1 MTFESIGYDKPCRSF
16 RARCRAPV
24 ILLGILIAGCEST
37 PQEPPPAV
45 FDLSGTWE
53 LNTGASD
60 AAPDLQ
66 EIRRLE
72 DRDVLRGRQRDAE
85 ASSIFVTED
94 FPVLDTPRM
103 TIEQD
108 ARSMGIRY
116 ADGTYRDVSWG
127 ERERGFWTIRAG
139 WREGALVI
147 DSRRNL
153 TRGRETMRLERGGR
167 RLRVDVSV
175 ETGGRDV
182 RSVRVFDRR

>member
-1 MTFESIGYDKPCRSF
+1 MFRSLVCRVTLVPI
-16 RARCRAPV
+16 A
-24 ILLGILIAGCEST
+24 LLAAAGCQTTLE
-37 PQEPPPAV
+37 EPPPV
-45 FDLSGTWE
+45 SFDLSGVWQ
-53 LNTGASD
+53 LNTDESD
-60 AAPDLQ
+60 DAPDLE

-94 FPVLDTPRM
+94 FPVLDTSRM

-108 ARSMGIRY
+108 AHSMGIQY
-116 ADGTYRDVSWG
+116 ANGTYRDVSWG
-127 ERERGFWTIRAG
+127 ERERGFWVIRAG
-139 WREGALVI
+139 WHEGALII

-167 RLRVDVSV
+167 RLRVVVAV

-182 RSVRVFDRR
+182 NAVRVFDRR

>member
-1 MTFESIGYDKPCRSF
+1 MLRPL
-16 RARCRAPV
+16 ALAA
-24 ILLGILIAGCEST
+24 LLAAAGCQST
-37 PQEPPPAV
+37 LEAPPPSI

-53 LNTGASD
+53 LNTRASD
-60 AAPDLQ
+60 AAPDLK

-72 DRDVLRGRQRDAE
+72 DRDVLRGHQRDAE

-94 FPVLDTPRM
+94 FPVLGATRM

-108 ARSMGIRY
+108 ARSMGIQY
-116 ADGTYRDVSWG
+116 ANGPYRDVSWG

-139 WREGALVI
+139 WHEGALVI

-167 RLRVDVSV
+167 RLRIDVAV
-175 ETGGRDV
+175 QTGGRDV
-182 RSVRVFDRR
+182 NAVRVFDRR

>member
-1 MTFESIGYDKPCRSF
+1 MHLRPAI
-16 RARCRAPV
+16 V
-24 ILLGILIAGCEST
+24 VLVLVAGCEST
-37 PQEPPPAV
+37 LEEPPPPI
-45 FDLSGTWE
+45 FDLSGVWE
-53 LNTGASD
+53 LNSQASD
-60 AAPDLQ
+60 AAPDLR

-94 FPVLDTPRM
+94 FPVLDAARM

-116 ADGTYRDVSWG
+116 GDGTYRDISWG

-153 TRGRETMRLERGGR
+153 TRGRETMRLEQGGR
-167 RLRVDVSV
+167 RLRVEVSV

-182 RSVRVFDRR
+182 DSVRVFERR

>member
-1 MTFESIGYDKPCRSF
+1 MTL
-16 RARCRAPV
+16 RAFASLAV
-24 ILLGILIAGCEST
+24 LLAAGCEST
-37 PQEPPPAV
+37 LEEPPPAV

-53 LNTGASD
+53 LNTEASD
-60 AAPDLQ
+60 AAPDLR
-66 EIRRLE
+66 EIRRQE

-94 FPVLDTPRM
+94 FPVLDTSRM

-108 ARSMGIRY
+108 ARSMGIQY

-153 TRGRETMRLERGGR
+153 TRGRETMHLERGGR

>member
-1 MTFESIGYDKPCRSF
+1 MTLRGVASL
-16 RARCRAPV
+16 
-24 ILLGILIAGCEST
+24 ILLLAAGCQST
-37 PQEPPPAV
+37 PEEPPPAT

-60 AAPDLQ
+60 AAPDLR

-108 ARSMGIRY
+108 ARSMGIQY

-139 WREGALVI
+139 WREGALII